1 MRRPE
6 FEVDEVN
13 SRVRIRDR
21 WFRMIDTWMTGGLFV
36 VPCDLGSVKP
46 IQDLKLGKL
55 PENLVIEVSI
65 TSRLCKK
72 PIFLL
77 SLSRSEVK
85 FEIKLSEE
93 EWSLITPI
101 RYFIDELAKVLMEVG
116 EFSGTMSMDEG
127 RKVYHL
133 SCKLSFSSNQTIE
146 DVISFLEPIVTS
158 VSELVDAR
166 EQEYIE
172 LIDSWVSL
180 LEKFDGL
187 SIADSLKLYG
197 APRLIASKLCP
208 VTLAYLLFRA
218 CRIIENNAVCEKILE
233 RLDIKKTNVE
243 EYAQSILKNLGLI
256 EVSKSD
262 SRVTVS
268 PTRAGEFLAKTI
280 YSAINNIEVVG
291 YSGRRPS
298 IDPVMLLKHIRDN
311 AMSYAAIHSPKIK
324 KYRGSELY
332 REKLL
337 EFHEKVKKLNFMH
350 IVALV
355 NTSLEMTIPFELR
368 NEEADLIENGF
379 ISENRRLRPYGRWI
393 ISVVKKYLR
402 KRKAYFLILLAWPQK
417 HSQSTHR

>member
-85 FEIKLSEE
+85 FEVELSEE
-93 EWSLITPI
+93 EWPLITPT
-101 RYFIDELAKVLMEVG
+101 RYFIDELAKALMEVG
-116 EFSGTMSMDEG
+116 EFSRTMSMDEG

-133 SCKLSFSSNQTIE
+133 SCKLSFSPNQTIE
-146 DVISFLEPIVTS
+146 DVISFLEPVVTS

-172 LIDSWVSL
+172 LIDRWVSL

-187 SIADSLKLYG
+187 SFADSLKLYG
-197 APRLIASKLCP
+197 APRVIVSKLCP

-218 CRIIENNAVCEKILE
+218 CRMIENNAVCEKILE

-291 YSGRRPS
+291 YSGRMPS
-298 IDPVMLLKHIRDN
+298 IDPVMLLKYIRDN
-311 AMSYAAIHSPKIK
+311 AMSYAAIHSPRIK

-337 EFHEKVKKLNFMH
+337 EFHEKVKKLNFTH

-393 ISVVKKYLR
+393 ISMVKKYLR

-417 HSQSTHR
+417 HSPSTHR